1 MPSSLPAVLG
11 HLYTLPVSLFSPSS
25 YPYELDN
32 YFCEVYSLL
41 NLVCLNTCM
50 ISFLLIANSGLVV
63 LVTFAV
69 LMLSYFFILFG
80 IKAYSMQSHNK
91 AFSTGSS
98 HITVVVLFFAPASFI
113 YIRQATNFPE
123 DKMLALF
130 HIIIAPKFNPLI
142 YMLRNTE
149 RKESWHRLV
158 LLERK

>member
-1 MPSSLPAVLG
+1 MIG
-11 HLYTLPVSLFSPSS
+11 F
-25 YPYELDN
+25 
-32 YFCEVYSLL
+32 
-41 NLVCLNTCM
+41 LVT
-50 ISFLLIANSGLVV
+50 ANSGLVV

-69 LMLSYFFILFG
+69 LMLPYLFILFV
-80 IKAYSMQSHNK
+80 IRAYSVESCSK
-91 AFSTGSS
+91 ALSIRSS